1 MTEATGIQKAA
12 VFVERITIRNF
23 RGIQELD
30 LRLQP
35 GLTLL
40 VGRNNAGKS
49 RILRAL
55 HVAMGGTQAVRDD
68 LTVGSN
74 SDAQIDVVIAPLP
87 SPSLNGAGAKTASKE
102 PEEQAEEFDKS
113 LFRFLGPSVTRVS
126 IEPPR
131 QRFAWRTTITST
143 SEDTGARSPSH
154 VMTYSQSDGWN
165 TSESSAS
172 LNREQNNLFVAELI
186 NTQRDLDEELKRPG
200 SALRRILNDLNVSED
215 KREWLETQLAKLG
228 ANVVEQSDTL
238 QELRTV
244 LETLDKY
251 MDAMGTAKVDA
262 VPGSLE
268 ELARTVGVSFDTGQG
283 QVAARLQGSGVRSL
297 ASLQVQDLFYR
308 LRLGSDGP
316 DLRPH
321 TVTLVEEPEAHLHP
335 HAVFELPALLE
346 SQDRQVVASTHS
358 PQLATVVD
366 PKAIRLIRK
375 TPSKHMVI
383 DFGPADKD
391 DDKAPRTKRPASYE
405 LEIEKLK
412 RLVERPFGDL
422 LFARAIVIGDGA
434 TERAFLPPV
443 LRNALSTLAHGVSVV
458 DSAGMNPQY
467 VEALIKFAGHVDA
480 PLLVLA
486 DDDSAGQSRVTQ
498 LVAEGKL
505 DSSQIVWMKI
515 RTADQSEAIKTTN
528 CAIERMLIGFDLELC
543 RRVCQQFDLPASNET
558 ETLESLK
565 SKKGSI
571 GAFLAEE
578 FVKAHPY
585 SSTRSHWPKPLREM
599 VDKLHRQL
607 NDSNKEV

>member
-74 SDAQIDVVIAPLP
+74 SDARIDVVIAPLP
-87 SPSLNGAGAKTASKE
+87 SPSPNGESASPSSRELNG
-102 PEEQAEEFDKS
+102 QVEEFNQSVSQRFGDSISLISDKP
-113 LFRFLGPSVTRVS
+113 L
-126 IEPPR
+126 R
-131 QRFAWRTTITST
+131 QRLAWRTIITPT
-143 SEDTGARSPSH
+143 SEETGARSQYH
-154 VMTYSQSDGWN
+154 FMTTSLSEGW
-165 TSESSAS
+165 TTEPLTS
-172 LNREQNNLFVAELI
+172 LNREQHSLFVAELI
-186 NTQRDLDEELKRPG
+186 NTQRDLDQELKRPG
-200 SALRRILNDLNVSED
+200 SALRRILNDLNVPED
-215 KREWLETQLAKLG
+215 KREDLKNRLAELG
-228 ANVVEQSDTL
+228 GDIVEQSDTL
-238 QELRTV
+238 RELRKA

-251 MDAMGTAKVDA
+251 MDAMGTAKMNA
-262 VPGSLE
+262 VPGNLE
-268 ELARTVGVSFDTGQG
+268 ELARTVGVSFDRGQG

-335 HAVFELPALLE
+335 HAVFELPTLLE
-346 SQDRQVVASTHS
+346 SQNRQVVVATHS

-366 PKAIRLIRK
+366 PKAIRLIRE
-375 TPSKHMVI
+375 TPSEHVII
-383 DFGPADKD
+383 DFGPAVED
-391 DDKAPRTKRPASYE
+391 DDKAPRTKRPALYD

-422 LFARAIVIGDGA
+422 LFARAIVIGDGT

-443 LRNALSTLAHGVSVV
+443 LRDALSTLAHGVSVV
-458 DSAGMNPQY
+458 DSAGMTSPY
-467 VEALIKFAGHVDA
+467 VKALIKFARHVDV
-480 PLLVLA
+480 PLLVMA
-486 DDDSAGQSRVTQ
+486 DDDQAGQSRVTK
-498 LVAEGKL
+498 LIGEGKL
-505 DSSQIVWMKI
+505 DSSQIVWMKTQ
-515 RTADQSEAIKTTN
+515 TAGQSEATKPTN
-528 CAIERMLIGFDLELC
+528 DAIERMLIGFDLELC
-543 RRVCQQFDLPASNET
+543 RRVCQQFDRPASNEK
-558 ETLESLK
+558 ETLNSMK
-565 SKKGSI
+565 DIKGNI
-571 GAFLAEE
+571 GSFLAEE
-578 FVKAHPY
+578 FLKAYPY
-585 SSTRSHWPKPLREM
+585 SGTGSHWPEPLREL
-599 VDKLHRQL
+599 VDKLRRQL
-607 NDSNKEV
+607 TDDNKEV

>member
-1 MTEATGIQKAA
+1 MTEGTGIQKAS

-23 RGIQELD
+23 RGIQYLD

-55 HVAMGGTQAVRDD
+55 HVAMGGTRAERDD

-87 SPSLNGAGAKTASKE
+87 LPSPNGEGASPSSREIKG
-102 PEEQAEEFDKS
+102 QVEEFNQSVSQRFGDSISLISDKP
-113 LFRFLGPSVTRVS
+113 L
-126 IEPPR
+126 R
-131 QRFAWRTTITST
+131 QRLAWRTIITPT
-143 SEDTGARSPSH
+143 SETGARSQYH
-154 VMTYSQSDGWN
+154 VMTPSLSEGW
-165 TSESSAS
+165 TTEPLTS
-172 LNREQNNLFVAELI
+172 LNREQHSLFVAELI
-186 NTQRDLDEELKRPG
+186 NTQRDLDQELKRPG
-200 SALRRILNDLNVSED
+200 SALRRILNDLNVPED
-215 KREWLETQLAKLG
+215 KREELKNRLAELG
-228 ANVVEQSDTL
+228 GDIVEQSYTL
-238 QELRTV
+238 LELHKA
-244 LETLDKY
+244 LKTLDKY
-251 MDAMGTAKVDA
+251 MDAMGTAKVNA

-268 ELARTVGVSFDTGQG
+268 ELARTVGVSFDRGQG

-321 TVTLVEEPEAHLHP
+321 TVTLVEEPEVHLHP
-335 HAVFELPALLE
+335 HAIFELPALLE
-346 SQDRQVVASTHS
+346 SQNRQVVAATHS

-366 PKAIRLIRK
+366 PKAIRLIRE
-375 TPSKHMVI
+375 TPSEHFVI
-383 DFGPADKD
+383 DFGPADED
-391 DDKAPRTKRPASYE
+391 DDKTPRTKRPASYD

-443 LRNALSTLAHGVSVV
+443 LRDALSTLAHGVSVV
-458 DSAGMNPQY
+458 DSAGMDGQY
-467 VEALIKFAGHVDA
+467 VGALIKFARHVDI

-486 DDDSAGQSRVTQ
+486 DDDTAGQKDVKN
-498 LVAEGKL
+498 LVEEGKL
-505 DSSQIVWMKI
+505 YCTEIVWMSTK
-515 RTADQSEAIKTTN
+515 ATN
-528 CAIERMLIGFDLELC
+528 GAIERMLMEFDLELC
-543 RRVCQQFDLPASNET
+543 QRVCQQFDLPANNKKEVLKSM
-558 ETLESLK
+558 K
-565 SKKGSI
+565 SKKGSM
-571 GAFLAEE
+571 GALLAEE

-585 SSTRSHWPKPLREM
+585 RGTGSHWPEPLREL
-599 VDKLHRQL
+599 VDKLRRRL
-607 NDSNKEV
+607 VDDSKEV

>member
-74 SDAQIDVVIAPLP
+74 SDARIDVVIAPLP
-87 SPSLNGAGAKTASKE
+87 SPSPNGESASPSSRELNG
-102 PEEQAEEFDKS
+102 QVEEFNQSVSQRFGDSISLISDKP
-113 LFRFLGPSVTRVS
+113 L
-126 IEPPR
+126 R
-131 QRFAWRTTITST
+131 QRLAWRTIITPT
-143 SEDTGARSPSH
+143 SEETGARSQYH
-154 VMTYSQSDGWN
+154 VMTTSLSEGW
-165 TSESSAS
+165 TTEPLTS
-172 LNREQNNLFVAELI
+172 LNREQHSLFVAELI
-186 NTQRDLDEELKRPG
+186 NTQRDLDQELKRPG
-200 SALRRILNDLNVSED
+200 SALRRILNDLNVPED
-215 KREWLETQLAKLG
+215 KREELKNRLAELG
-228 ANVVEQSDTL
+228 GDIVEQSDTL
-238 QELRTV
+238 RELRKA

-251 MDAMGTAKVDA
+251 MDAMGTAKVNA

-268 ELARTVGVSFDTGQG
+268 ELARTVGVSFDRGQG

-346 SQDRQVVASTHS
+346 SQNRQVVAATHS

-366 PKAIRLIRK
+366 PKAIRLIRE
-375 TPSKHMVI
+375 TPSEHVII
-383 DFGPADKD
+383 DFGPAVED
-391 DDKAPRTKRPASYE
+391 DDKAPRTKRPALYD

-443 LRNALSTLAHGVSVV
+443 LRDALSTLAHGVSVV
-458 DSAGMNPQY
+458 DSAGMTSPY
-467 VEALIKFAGHVDA
+467 VEALIKFARHVDI

-486 DDDSAGQSRVTQ
+486 DDDPDGQRAVKN
-498 LVAEGKL
+498 LVEESKL
-505 DSSQIVWMKI
+505 DCTEIVWMSTK
-515 RTADQSEAIKTTN
+515 ATN
-528 CAIERMLIGFDLELC
+528 GAIERMLIEFDLELC
-543 RRVCQQFDLPASNET
+543 RRVCQQFVLPASNKKEV
-558 ETLESLK
+558 LKFMK

-571 GAFLAEE
+571 GALLAEE

-585 SSTRSHWPKPLREM
+585 SGTGSHWPEPLSEL
-599 VDKLHRQL
+599 VDKLQRQL
-607 NDSNKEV
+607 NDGNKDI

>member
-1 MTEATGIQKAA
+1 MTEAKGIRNAD

-55 HVAMGGTQAVRDD
+55 HAAMGGARVKRDD
-68 LTVGSN
+68 LTIGSD

-87 SPSLNGAGAKTASKE
+87 SLALNCEGISRASKE
-102 PEEQAEEFDKS
+102 LEGQVEEFNRS
-113 LFRFLGPSVTRVS
+113 AALFLGPSVTQVS
-126 IEPPR
+126 IEPSR

-143 SEDTGARSPSH
+143 SEGTGARSQSH
-154 VMTYSQSDGWN
+154 VMTYSQGDGWN
-165 TSESSAS
+165 TSESSTL
-172 LNREQNNLFVAELI
+172 LNREQHSLFVAELI
-186 NTQRDLDEELKRPG
+186 GTQRDLDEELKRPG
-200 SALRRILNDLNVSED
+200 SALRRILNDLNVPED
-215 KREWLETQLAKLG
+215 KREDLKKRLAKLG
-228 ANVVEQSDTL
+228 GDIVEQSDTL
-238 QELRTV
+238 QELRTA
-244 LETLDKY
+244 LKNLDRY
-251 MDAMGTAKVDA
+251 IDAMGTAKVDA

-268 ELARTVGVSFDTGQG
+268 ELARTVGVSFDRGQS
-283 QVAARLQGSGVRSL
+283 QVAARLQGAGVRSL

-335 HAVFELPALLE
+335 HAVFELTALLE
-346 SQDRQVVASTHS
+346 NQNRQVVATTHS

-366 PKAIRLIRK
+366 PKAIRLIRE
-375 TPSKHMVI
+375 TLSKHIVI
-383 DFGPADKD
+383 DFGPADKS
-391 DDKAPRTKRPASYE
+391 DDKAPRTKRPASYD
-405 LEIEKLK
+405 LEVEKLK

-443 LRNALSTLAHGVSVV
+443 LRNALATLAHGISVV
-458 DSAGMNPQY
+458 DSAGMDGIY
-467 VEALIKFAGHVDA
+467 VGAIIKFAQHVDV

-486 DDDSAGQSRVTQ
+486 DDDLAGQTRVNQ
-498 LVAEGKL
+498 LLEDGLL
-505 DSSQIVWMKI
+505 DCPEIVWMKT
-515 RTADQSEAIKTTN
+515 RTADQSGATKTTN
-528 CAIERMLIGFDLELC
+528 GAIERILIEFDIKLC
-543 RRVCQQFDLPASNET
+543 KRVCQRLGLPASSEK
-558 ETLESLK
+558 ETLKSMK

-571 GAFLAEE
+571 GAFFAEE
-578 FVKAHPY
+578 FIKIHPY
-585 SSTRSHWPKPLREM
+585 SSAGSQWPKPLREL
-599 VDKLHRQL
+599 VDKLRHHL
-607 NDSNKEV
+607 TDG